1 MTREPGTGTYV
12 VVVSIADRLAGAKAH
27 IERTAV
33 ADIGGAGNGVSE
45 LVEDGT
51 ATDVAG
57 RHARAAAET
66 RSGDLVVED
75 RAEAVVGH
83 QG

>member
-1 MTREPGTGTYV
+1 M
-12 VVVSIADRLAGAKAH
+12 
-27 IERTAV
+27 
-33 ADIGGAGNGVSE
+33 SE